1 MKGLTEDMRT
11 KRRTLRGG
19 LVVVAA
25 LLAGL
30 LIAACGGSSSAAKTS
45 TSKNSAST
53 TTTKSATAA
62 RTAFTTCLKQHGVT
76 LPAHAGSGFP
86 FRHGTSTTGAPPT
99 GTTGAGGFGPGGFG
113 GGGFAAGG
121 FANSKF
127 AKAFKDCAAKL
138 GKSGFGFGHGG
149 FRPGAGHVAPHFS
162 TTALK
167 SYVACIRTHGYPSM
181 PEPNTSGKG
190 AVFPASV
197 EKSAAFEKAS
207 AACVSILR
215 RAFVPPGSSTTT
227 PATTATT

>member
-45 TSKNSAST
+45 TSKAAAAT
-53 TTTKSATAA
+53 TPASATAA
-62 RTAFTTCLKQHGVT
+62 RTAFTSCLKQHGVT
-76 LPAHAGSGFP
+76 LPAHAGGFP
-86 FRHGTSTTGAPPT
+86 LRGRTGTTGAPPT
-99 GTTGAGGFGPGGFG
+99 GTTGGGFGPGGFG
-113 GGGFAAGG
+113 GGGFAGGG

-127 AKAFKDCAAKL
+127 AKAFKDCASKL

-149 FRPGAGHVAPHFS
+149 FRPGVGHVAPHFS

-197 EKSAAFEKAS
+197 EKSAAFKKAS

-215 RAFVPPGSSTTT
+215 RAFVPPASATMTT
-227 PATTATT
+227 ATTATT